1 MSTWAMCSA
10 NRSTGPTVPLPTLPA
25 VLGRLHL
32 VRHGEVAN
40 PRHVC
45 YGDLPGFGLSPIG
58 RAQAAEAAAYLAA
71 CGAGLLLTSPLQ
83 RAVETAE
90 AIGRRLGLPAVS
102 DLRLTEWRLG
112 VRWNG
117 VVWENLP
124 TAFPG
129 ELEAYLDHPADLP
142 FSPESLEEAARRIA
156 ALADEL
162 GEQHPGAAAVLV
174 SHQDPVQAA
183 RLLLTGGDLGDLHR
197 SKPGH
202 AAVLTLSPG
211 HPWREIACW
220 EPAAAGSR
228 FPPV

>member
-1 MSTWAMCSA
+1 M
-10 NRSTGPTVPLPTLPA
+10 
-25 VLGRLHL
+25 LGRLYL

-40 PRHVC
+40 PRHLC
-45 YGDLPGFGLSPIG
+45 YGDLPGFGLSPLG
-58 RAQAAEAAAYLAA
+58 RAQAEEAAAYV
-71 CGAGLLLTSPLQ
+71 AGLGADVLLTSPLS

-90 AIGRRLGLPAVS
+90 AIGRRLDLPAVA

-117 VVWENLP
+117 VVWEDLP

-129 ELEAYLDHPADLP
+129 ELEAYLQHPADLP
-142 FSPESLEEAARRIA
+142 FSPESLETAAQRLA
-156 ALADEL
+156 ALVDEL

-183 RLLLTGGDLGDLHR
+183 RLLLTGGDLADLHR

-211 HPWREIACW
+211 HPWRETACG
-220 EPAAAGSR
+220 EPAAAGAR
-228 FPPV
+228 VPPV